1 MVMDR
6 FGVLSSI
13 NVDKSVAGGKGQ
25 LKGGGLLRGRKE
37 RQSLETGCLA
47 FGVFYFLSCVNLQ
60 LPI

>member
-1 MVMDR
+1 M
-6 FGVLSSI
+6 
-13 NVDKSVAGGKGQ
+13 DKSVAGGKGQ

-47 FGVFYFLSCVNLQ
+47 SEVFYFLSRDNLQ